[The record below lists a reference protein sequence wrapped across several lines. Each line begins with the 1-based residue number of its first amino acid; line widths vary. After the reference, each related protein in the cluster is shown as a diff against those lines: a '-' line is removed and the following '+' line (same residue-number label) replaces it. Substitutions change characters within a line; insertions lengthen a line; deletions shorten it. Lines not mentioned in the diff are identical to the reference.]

1 LKLNSEN
8 FHFCDI
14 FLVAHEQRVC
24 LCRINFE
31 TRAHS
36 RYGVLIGF
44 PRLYS
49 KVRKK
54 HEMRLLEI
62 LILEKVSAF
71 IEKTC
76 PLENDQC
83 RNECVAEL
91 EGISFSFFKIE
102 KVVFRTIEAEK

>member
-1 LKLNSEN
+1 MC
-8 FHFCDI
+8 F
-14 FLVAHEQRVC
+14 
-24 LCRINFE
+24 CRISFE

-62 LILEKVSAF
+62 LILEKVSGF

-91 EGISFSFFKIE
+91 EGINFF
-102 KVVFRTIEAEK
+102 VFED